1 MKQVK
6 EVSVESK
13 KGSVHTTR
21 VESEKGSIHSTPTKE
36 KVLQSEKSEHQ
47 EESAKMILEE
57 RAAIYN
63 PNQDLWRHAPREKE
77 IHKEDVCENS
87 SIPSTSLSENADSK
101 RHPVLSENSGVRTK
115 QDRSYRGV
123 SFDIAR
129 THSSS
134 LYIEQPKARDSRL
147 ISQRAATARSSVSRP
162 SFKMTPPK
170 ARDSLLINQPAEHR
184 CQKPP
189 RSQVQFVPKVHF
201 ANSQKESPGKIKLSP
216 VKESHT
222 RKLPELPRSP
232 RKVHSDINDE
242 VVANL
247 TSAWY
252 WSGYYAGYNARLRE
266 E

>member
-1 MKQVK
+1 MKQGK

-13 KGSVHTTR
+13 KGSVHSTS
-21 VESEKGSIHSTPTKE
+21 VESEKGSIHSTPTTE

-47 EESAKMILEE
+47 EENAKMILEE

-63 PNQDLWRHAPREKE
+63 PNQDLWRHAPRKKE

-87 SIPSTSLSENADSK
+87 SIPSTSLSGDADST
-101 RHPVLSENSGVRTK
+101 RDLVPLENSGVRTK
-115 QDRSYRGV
+115 QDRSCREV
-123 SFDIAR
+123 SFDIGR
-129 THSSS
+129 TPSSS
-134 LYIEQPKARDSRL
+134 LYIEQPKARDSLL
-147 ISQRAATARSSVSRP
+147 ISQRAATARSSISRP

-170 ARDSLLINQPAEHR
+170 ARDSLLINQPAER
-184 CQKPP
+184 WQKPP

-201 ANSQKESPGKIKLSP
+201 ANSQKEAPGKIKQSP
-216 VKESHT
+216 AKESHT
-222 RKLPELPRSP
+222 RKLPEATRSP

>member
-63 PNQDLWRHAPREKE
+63 PNQDLWRHAPRKKE

-87 SIPSTSLSENADSK
+87 SIPSKSLSGNADSAQDLV
-101 RHPVLSENSGVRTK
+101 PLENSGVRTK
-115 QDRSYRGV
+115 QDRSCREV
-123 SFDIAR
+123 SFDIGR
-129 THSSS
+129 TPRSS
-134 LYIEQPKARDSRL
+134 LYIEQPKARDSL
-147 ISQRAATARSSVSRP
+147 ISQRAATARSSISRP